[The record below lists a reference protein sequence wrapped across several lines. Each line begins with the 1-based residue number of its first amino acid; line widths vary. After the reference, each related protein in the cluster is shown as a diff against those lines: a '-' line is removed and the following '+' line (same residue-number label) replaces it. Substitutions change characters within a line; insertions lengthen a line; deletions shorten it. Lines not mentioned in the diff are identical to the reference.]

1 MPRAR
6 RQFTYETPYLEGPVR
21 SASPAESEENT
32 SEPAI
37 LKPSHFL
44 KPSHAGQFIPRARR
58 QFTYETPYLE
68 GPVPSESPANHG
80 KTRAS
85 QRFSNPLIFSN
96 RLTLARPSSPPTPER
111 RRSLTSIGRWHRLP
125 RAPVQ
130 ALARRRTMELTGDQK
145 DFFETFGFLVF
156 RQLLSLD
163 EVATMLRESDDIMEE
178 VRGGSAFDGRKWQ
191 AVQPFFERRPFLH
204 SLIID
209 PRILG
214 IAEGLLGPDIF
225 LDVTEG
231 NLHVGDTP
239 WHGGGN
245 DAEILPHV
253 KIGFYLEPL
262 TKEDGR
268 AAVHPRLSQGETF
281 RSGSIASASES
292 TTRKRESGASLW
304 TRCRRTPSKRLR
316 GMSWLSRRTRTTG
329 RSAAT
334 LEDISTPS
342 TTSKSQRR
350 RSKWS
355 CCVRITRR

>member
-1 MPRAR
+1 
-6 RQFTYETPYLEGPVR
+6 
-21 SASPAESEENT
+21 
-32 SEPAI
+32 
-37 LKPSHFL
+37 
-44 KPSHAGQFIPRARR
+44 
-58 QFTYETPYLE
+58 
-68 GPVPSESPANHG
+68 
-80 KTRAS
+80 
-85 QRFSNPLIFSN
+85 
-96 RLTLARPSSPPTPER
+96 
-111 RRSLTSIGRWHRLP
+111 
-125 RAPVQ
+125 
-130 ALARRRTMELTGDQK
+130 MELTGDQK

-262 TKEDGR
+262 TKETGALRFIPGSHKGEFSNRLGRIRDQVEDPYGKVWGVSPDELPAYAVETTPGDVLAFKEDTYHSAWGGR
-268 AAVHPRLSQGETF
+268 AGRHQHAINYTRVPKTGEEFAHVRRAYERMTYSYHPVVQNLEHENPRLRALQQPMVEWGFESQ
-281 RSGSIASASES
+281 S
-292 TTRKRESGASLW
+292 
-304 TRCRRTPSKRLR
+304 
-316 GMSWLSRRTRTTG
+316 
-329 RSAAT
+329 
-334 LEDISTPS
+334 
-342 TTSKSQRR
+342 
-350 RSKWS
+350 
-355 CCVRITRR
+355 V